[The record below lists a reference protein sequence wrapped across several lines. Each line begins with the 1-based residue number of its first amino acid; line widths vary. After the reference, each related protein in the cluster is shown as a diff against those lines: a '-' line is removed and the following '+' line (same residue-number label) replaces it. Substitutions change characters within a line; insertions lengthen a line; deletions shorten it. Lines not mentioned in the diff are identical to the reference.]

1 MRQVW
6 YSKQNYVLW
15 AVITACLKTVD
26 ETSKPWCRYQFKGLP
41 TPHGKCDFYPG
52 EPQASLK
59 SCDHSL
65 HLPRG
70 AEDQS
75 RGLFSQSIEKPHMV
89 TPRVV
94 LPPGS
99 AASRRQVLTD
109 SRVKYSLQPRA
120 GPLKVSGLSW
130 LTVHELFLFPNPM
143 GRSTELLEDCN
154 LF

>member
-1 MRQVW
+1 M
-6 YSKQNYVLW
+6 KPQN
-15 AVITACLKTVD
+15 
-26 ETSKPWCRYQFKGLP
+26 
-41 TPHGKCDFYPG
+41 HGIDTNLRDFQHHMVSVDFYPG

-65 HLPRG
+65 HLPHG

-75 RGLFSQSIEKPHMV
+75 RGLFSQSTEKPHMV

-94 LPPGS
+94 LPPDS

-120 GPLKVSGLSW
+120 GPLKVSGLS
-130 LTVHELFLFPNPM
+130 
-143 GRSTELLEDCN
+143 
-154 LF
+154 